1 MEMTFQVINKK
12 MKIKEQYYRKRQ
24 LFRISS
30 TVLDTIF
37 LSVIYF
43 VSLIQDNRIYYMLLF
58 INFQVTK
65 S

>member
-37 LSVIYF
+37 YLSSILLVLFKIIEF
-43 VSLIQDNRIYYMLLF
+43 IICYYL
-58 INFQVTK
+58 
-65 S
+65 

>member
-43 VSLIQDNRIYYMLLF
+43 VSLIQDNTIYYMLLF

>member
-43 VSLIQDNRIYYMLLF
+43 VSLIQDNRIYSMLLF

>member
-43 VSLIQDNRIYYMLLF
+43 VSLIQDNTIYYMLLF
-58 INFQVTK
+58 INSQVTK

>member
-1 MEMTFQVINKK
+1 MEMTFHVINKK